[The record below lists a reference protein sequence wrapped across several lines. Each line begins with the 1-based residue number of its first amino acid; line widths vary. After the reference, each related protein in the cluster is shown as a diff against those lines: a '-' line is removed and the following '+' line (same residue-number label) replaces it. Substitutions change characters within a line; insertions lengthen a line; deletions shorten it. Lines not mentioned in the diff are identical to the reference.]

1 MLTTIPGTMLPFEEG
16 LEQNAFAV
24 LTPLLSVTRGL
35 TLSQISEVTGLQG
48 STIQNWVKRGWVAN
62 PKNRRYEER
71 QVARVILINMLKSS
85 LQLETIVSLMKY
97 VNGSVEDAA
106 DDIIPD
112 RELFNMLCRIIFLE
126 DAQHSF
132 DRDAL
137 REIIRQVT
145 ADYEEPVAGA
155 RERLTKALEIMTL
168 AYLSGE
174 VQRMAQD
181 ACNQIGI

>member
-35 TLSQISEVTGLQG
+35 TLAQLSEVTGLQG
-48 STIQNWVKRGWVAN
+48 STVQNWVKRGWVAN
-62 PKNRRYEER
+62 PKNRRSEER
-71 QVARVILINMLKSS
+71 QVARVILTTMLQSS
-85 LQLETIVSLMKY
+85 LQLETIVSLMNY
-97 VNGSVEDAA
+97 INGSVEDAA
-106 DDIIPD
+106 DDISPD
-112 RELFNMLCRIIFLE
+112 RELFNMLCRIIVLE

-137 REIIRQVT
+137 RQIIAQVT
-145 ADYEEPVAGA
+145 EEYEEPVAGA
-155 RERLTKALEIMTL
+155 KDRLQKALEIMAL
-168 AYLSGE
+168 AYLSGV

-181 ACNQIGI
+181 ACTQIGI

>member
-1 MLTTIPGTMLPFEEG
+1 MLKTIPGTMLPFEEG

-71 QVARVILINMLKSS
+71 QVARVILINMLKPS
-85 LQLETIVSLMKY
+85 LQLETIVSLLKY
-97 VNGSVEDAA
+97 INGSVEDAA

-112 RELFNMLCRIIFLE
+112 RELFNMLCQVLYLA
-126 DAQHSF
+126 DARHTF

-137 REIIRQVT
+137 KEVIAQIT
-145 ADYEEPVAGA
+145 ADYEEPVPDA
-155 RERLTKALEIMTL
+155 RQRLTHALEIMTL

-174 VQRMAQD
+174 LQRMAQD
-181 ACNQIGI
+181 ACDAIGI

>member
-71 QVARVILINMLKSS
+71 QVARVILINMLKPS

-97 VNGSVEDAA
+97 INGSVEDAA
-106 DDIIPD
+106 DVSFDEEPAAAPADII
-112 RELFNMLCRIIFLE
+112 C
-126 DAQHSF
+126 
-132 DRDAL
+132 
-137 REIIRQVT
+137 
-145 ADYEEPVAGA
+145 
-155 RERLTKALEIMTL
+155 
-168 AYLSGE
+168 
-174 VQRMAQD
+174 
-181 ACNQIGI
+181 

>member
-1 MLTTIPGTMLPFEEG
+1 MLKTIPGTMLPFEEG

-97 VNGSVEDAA
+97 VNGSVEDEA

-112 RELFNMLCRIIFLE
+112 RELFNMLCQIIFLE
-126 DAQHSF
+126 DKQQSF

-137 REIIRQVT
+137 KEIIRKVT
-145 ADYEEPVAGA
+145 AHYKGPTPQAKEH
-155 RERLTKALEIMTL
+155 LSQALEIMVL

-174 VQRMAQD
+174 VQRMAQA
-181 ACNQIGI
+181 ACDRIGI

>member
-35 TLSQISEVTGLQG
+35 TLAQLSEVTGLQG
-48 STIQNWVKRGWVAN
+48 STVQNWVKRGWVAN

-85 LQLETIVSLMKY
+85 LQMETIVSLMKFI
-97 VNGSVEDAA
+97 NGSVEDAA

-112 RELFNMLCRIIFLE
+112 RELFNMLCRIIVLE

-137 REIIRQVT
+137 RSIIAQVT
-145 ADYEEPVAGA
+145 GDYVEPVTGA
-155 RERLTKALEIMTL
+155 RKRLQQALEIMAL
-168 AYLSGE
+168 AYLSGV
-174 VQRMAQD
+174 VQRMAQE
-181 ACNQIGI
+181 ACAQIGI